1 VYRLFLALRY
11 LRSRLVNLISI
22 GGVMMGVGVLI
33 VVVSIMDGF
42 QDRVRTTVR
51 GNLSHIVLTPRTES
65 TPFEPLAR
73 KLQERF
79 PEIVSLTPQLHSF
92 IFYEYQSN
100 KLQVLGEGNRAFHQL
115 NAVGI
120 RWPTERRVSELED
133 YLLAARDPERP
144 FHDEHALSRE
154 KQTVLVSRAFAEKF
168 IGVPSKAEDWD
179 WNRLLGLDLHV
190 LLPKIRKTEAGEY
203 VLDPDTR
210 NLVISGVF
218 DGADQIADLQTCY
231 LDMDAMRT
239 LLGLD
244 PQRQEYSEIRVRL
257 SDYSMAEALKGRLAE
272 SELLEGFVVETWED
286 QRADFLQAVDNEK
299 MLLVIVLSFIVLLGG
314 FIILATLTLTVVEKT
329 RDIGIVAALGGS
341 RTGILRIFLFNGLL
355 IGVIGSLLGLGLGW
369 LFTDNVNAVRAGL
382 EKIGVN
388 LFPPNV
394 YHFREVPTIWHW
406 PSVLAIMGGSVIVAV
421 LAGFPPA
428 LRASRLDPVAALRYE

>member
-51 GNLSHIVLTPRTES
+51 GNLSHMVLTPRKEAV
-65 TPFEPLAR
+65 PFEPLAR

-79 PEIVSLTPQLHSF
+79 PEIVGLTPQLHSF

-120 RWPTERRVSELED
+120 RWQTERQVSDLAD
-133 YLLAARDPERP
+133 YLLAVRDPERP
-144 FHDEHALSRE
+144 FHDEEAISRE
-154 KQTVLVSRAFAEKF
+154 LRTVLVSRAFAERF
-168 IGVPSKAEDWD
+168 MGVPFEGEGWD
-179 WNRLLGLDLHV
+179 WNRLLGMRVHV
-190 LLPKIRKTEAGEY
+190 LIPKIQKNETGDY
-203 VLDPDTR
+203 VLDPSTY
-210 NLVISGVF
+210 NLVVSGVF
-218 DGADQIADLQTCY
+218 DGMDQIADLQTCY
-231 LDMDAMRT
+231 LDMDAMRS

-244 PQRQEYSEIRVRL
+244 PQRQEYSEIRVKL
-257 SDYSMAEALKGRLAE
+257 SDYELAESLKHRLVE
-272 SELLEGFVVETWED
+272 SELLDGFVVETWED

-382 EKIGVN
+382 ESVGVN

-406 PSVLAIMGGSVIVAV
+406 PSVFAIMCGSVLVAV
-421 LAGFPPA
+421 LAGLPPA
-428 LRASRLDPVAALRYE
+428 LRAARLDPISALRYE